1 MARGKAPALPTR
13 EQILDFI
20 RQSPTPVGKRE
31 IARAFH
37 LKGADKIPL
46 KAMLKE
52 LAENG
57 EIDRGR
63 KRRMAPPGAL
73 PEVAVLAIDGPDVD
87 GDLLARPVSWA
98 SEEPPPRIEVAPERR
113 GAPALAAGDRIL
125 ARLSRTG
132 ADSYSARVIRQ
143 LVGQPSRII
152 GIFEKHPEGGGWLR
166 PTDRRVKAEYRIMPP
181 HANGAQPGE
190 LVALEVLHTHRTGRL
205 QGRVAERL
213 GRFGE
218 PRTIS
223 LIAIAEQEIPTR
235 FTEDALVEAREAGPA
250 TLGRR
255 TDLRDMPLVTIDG
268 EDARDFDDAVWA
280 SEDNDPKNP
289 GGWQVMVAIADV
301 AHYVRPGSA
310 LDRNARERGNSV
322 YFPDRVVPMLPEEL
336 SNGWCSL
343 KPNEDRGCLAV
354 RMVFNAR
361 GEKISHRF
369 YRGLMRSAARLTYNR
384 VQAAIDG
391 RTDELTAPLLEPVI
405 KPLYGAFK
413 ALLAERERRG
423 TLELDIPERRVL
435 LDDTGHILKIA
446 PRERLDSHKLIEEFM
461 IAANVAAAET
471 LELKNR
477 PVMYRVHDQPDEAK
491 VDALRESL
499 KGLGLNLAKGQVL
512 RPKMFTDLLVKVRG
526 SNHAAMVHDLVLR
539 TQAQANYSPHNLG
552 HFGLALSRYAHF
564 TSPIRRYS
572 DLLVH
577 RALIDAHHFGDDGL
591 SKDSEANFESL
602 GQHISSTERRAAA
615 AERDA
620 MDRYAAAFLAN
631 REGQLFKGRI
641 NGVTRF
647 GLFVTLEES
656 GASGL
661 VPMGSLPDDWYDH
674 DERAHALIGRRW
686 GREYR
691 LGEPVHLRLV
701 QADPATGG
709 LLLHII
715 EGEES
720 EDRPSPAA
728 GQGVRP
734 AERGRSRPA
743 PKGRPSGQ
751 RKGEKKGRPPHSAGK
766 SSRSKAG
773 KGPKRGKK
781 KR

>member
-1 MARGKAPALPTR
+1 MARGKAPAPPTR
-13 EQILDFI
+13 EQVLDFI
-20 RQSPTPVGKRE
+20 RRSPTPVGKRE
-31 IARAFH
+31 IARAFQ

-52 LAENG
+52 LAESG
-57 EIDRGR
+57 AIDRGR
-63 KRRMAPPGAL
+63 KRRVAPLGAL
-73 PEVAVLAIDGPDVD
+73 PEVAVLVIEGPDPD

-98 SEEPPPRIEVAPERR
+98 AEETPPRIEVAPERR

-132 ADSYSARVIRQ
+132 AESYSARVIRQ
-143 LVGQPSRII
+143 LVGQPSRVI
-152 GIFEKHPEGGGWLR
+152 GIFEKHPEGGGRLR
-166 PTDRRVKAEYRIMPP
+166 PTDRRVKAEFRIMPP
-181 HANGAQPGE
+181 HTNGAEPGE
-190 LVALEVLHTHRTGRL
+190 LVALEVLHTHRSGHL
-205 QGRVAERL
+205 QGRIAERL

-235 FTEDALVEAREAGPA
+235 FTEAALTEARDAGPV
-250 TLGRR
+250 TLGQR
-255 TDLRDMPLVTIDG
+255 TDFRDMPLVTIDG

-280 SEDNDPKNP
+280 TEDDDPKNP
-289 GGWQVMVAIADV
+289 GGWQVVVAIADV
-301 AHYVRPGSA
+301 AHYVRTGSA
-310 LDRNARERGNSV
+310 LDRAARERGNSV

-354 RMVFNAR
+354 RLVFDAQGVKR
-361 GEKISHRF
+361 SHRF

-391 RTDELTAPLLEPVI
+391 TPDELTAPLLDPVLR
-405 KPLYGAFK
+405 PLYGAFK
-413 ALLAERERRG
+413 ALLSERERRG
-423 TLELDIPERRVL
+423 TLELDIPERRVV
-435 LDDTGHILKIA
+435 LDDQGHILKIA

-471 LELKNR
+471 LELR
-477 PVMYRVHDQPDEAK
+477 RQPVMYRVHDQPDAAK

-499 KGLGLNLAKGQVL
+499 SGLGLRLAKGQVL

-526 SNHAAMVHDLVLR
+526 TTYAAMIHDLVLR
-539 TQAQANYSPHNLG
+539 TQAQAQYSPQNLG

-564 TSPIRRYS
+564 TSPIRRYA

-591 SKDSEANFESL
+591 PKDAEVNFESL

-620 MDRYAAAFLAN
+620 MDRYAAAFLAD

-701 QADPATGG
+701 EADPATGG

-715 EGEES
+715 EGEEAAA
-720 EDRPSPAA
+720 EPAPLRHA
-728 GQGVRP
+728 EGRP
-734 AERGRSRPA
+734 AGRA
-743 PKGRPSGQ
+743 G
-751 RKGEKKGRPPHSAGK
+751 AGK
-766 SSRSKAG
+766 PGGSRKAGAAKRHGPPRGAG
-773 KGPKRGKK
+773 KGPPHKPGKGPRRGKK

>member
-1 MARGKAPALPTR
+1 MARGKAPAPPTR
-13 EQILDFI
+13 EQVLDFI
-20 RQSPTPVGKRE
+20 RRSPTPVGKRE
-31 IARAFH
+31 IARAFQ

-52 LAENG
+52 LAESG

-63 KRRMAPPGAL
+63 KRRVAPPGAL
-73 PEVAVLAIDGPDVD
+73 PEVAVLVIEGPDPD
-87 GDLLARPVSWA
+87 GDLLARPLSWA
-98 SEEPPPRIEVAPERR
+98 GEETPPRIEVAPERR

-132 ADSYSARVIRQ
+132 AESYSARVIRQ
-143 LVGQPSRII
+143 LVGQPSRVI
-152 GIFEKHPEGGGWLR
+152 GIFEKHPEGGGRLR
-166 PTDRRVKAEYRIMPP
+166 PTDRRVKAEFRIMPP
-181 HANGAQPGE
+181 HTNGAEPGE
-190 LVALEVLHTHRTGRL
+190 LVALEVLHTHRSGHL
-205 QGRVAERL
+205 QGRIAERL

-235 FTEDALVEAREAGPA
+235 FTEAALTEARDAGPV
-250 TLGRR
+250 TLGQR
-255 TDLRDMPLVTIDG
+255 TDFRDMPLVTIDG

-280 SEDNDPKNP
+280 TEDDDPRNP
-289 GGWQVMVAIADV
+289 GGWQVVVAIADV
-301 AHYVRPGSA
+301 AHYVRTGSA
-310 LDRNARERGNSV
+310 LDRAARERGNSV

-354 RMVFNAR
+354 RLVFDAQGVKR
-361 GEKISHRF
+361 SHRF

-391 RTDELTAPLLEPVI
+391 TPDELTAPLLDPVLR
-405 KPLYGAFK
+405 PLYGAFK
-413 ALLAERERRG
+413 ALLSERERRG
-423 TLELDIPERRVL
+423 TLELDIPERRVV
-435 LDDTGHILKIA
+435 LDDQGHILKIA

-471 LELKNR
+471 LELR
-477 PVMYRVHDQPDEAK
+477 RQPVMYRVHDQPDAAK

-499 KGLGLNLAKGQVL
+499 SGLGLRLAKGQVL

-526 SNHAAMVHDLVLR
+526 TTYAAMIHDLVLR
-539 TQAQANYSPHNLG
+539 TQAQAQYSPQNLG

-564 TSPIRRYS
+564 TSPIRRYA

-591 SKDSEANFESL
+591 PKDAEVNFESL

-620 MDRYAAAFLAN
+620 MDRYAAAFLAD

-701 QADPATGG
+701 EADPATGG

-715 EGEES
+715 EGEEAAA
-720 EDRPSPAA
+720 EPAPLRHA
-728 GQGVRP
+728 EGRP
-734 AERGRSRPA
+734 AGRA
-743 PKGRPSGQ
+743 G
-751 RKGEKKGRPPHSAGK
+751 AGK
-766 SSRSKAG
+766 PGGSRKAGAAKRHGPPRGAG
-773 KGPKRGKK
+773 KGPPHKPGKGPRRGKK

>member
-31 IARAFH
+31 IARAFQ
-37 LKGADKIPL
+37 LKGGDKIPL

-52 LAENG
+52 LAESG

-63 KRRMAPPGAL
+63 KRRVAAPGAL
-73 PEVAVLAIDGPDVD
+73 PEVAVLVIEGPDPD

-98 SEEPPPRIEVAPERR
+98 GEEKPPRIEVAPERR
-113 GAPALAAGDRIL
+113 GASALAAGDRIL

-132 ADSYSARVIRQ
+132 AESYSARVIRQ

-152 GIFEKHPEGGGWLR
+152 GILERHPDGGAWLR

-181 HANGAQPGE
+181 HTDGAEPGE
-190 LVALEVLHTHRTGRL
+190 LVALEVLHTHRTGHL

-235 FTEDALVEAREAGPA
+235 FPEAALTDARNAGPL
-250 TLGRR
+250 TLGQRA
-255 TDLRDMPLVTIDG
+255 DLRDMPLVTIDG

-280 SEDNDPKNP
+280 AEDDDPKNP
-289 GGWQVMVAIADV
+289 GGWQVVVAIADV
-301 AHYVRPGSA
+301 AHYVRSGSA
-310 LDRNARERGNSV
+310 LDRAARERGNSV

-343 KPNEDRGCLAV
+343 KPSEERGCLAV
-354 RMVFNAR
+354 RMVFNAQ
-361 GEKISHRF
+361 GEKLSHRF

-391 RTDELTAPLLEPVI
+391 QPDELTAPLLDPVI

-423 TLELDIPERRVL
+423 TLELDIPERRVV
-435 LDDTGHILKIA
+435 LDEQGHILKIA

-471 LELKNR
+471 LELKR
-477 PVMYRVHDQPDEAK
+477 QPVMYRVHDQPDAAK

-526 SNHAAMVHDLVLR
+526 TTYAAMIHDLVLR

-577 RALIDAHHFGDDGL
+577 RALIDAHRFGDDGL
-591 SKDSEANFESL
+591 PKDAEANFESL

-620 MDRYAAAFLAN
+620 MDRYAAAFLAD
-631 REGQLFKGRI
+631 REGQIFKGRI

-701 QADPATGG
+701 EADPATGG

-715 EGEES
+715 EGAEAAAEPAPLR
-720 EDRPSPAA
+720 RPE
-728 GQGVRP
+728 GRP
-734 AERGRSRPA
+734 AGRAGARRPGGGPPSRKAGAAKRHGPPRG
-743 PKGRPSGQ
+743 
-751 RKGEKKGRPPHSAGK
+751 AGK
-766 SSRSKAG
+766 APRRKSG
-773 KGPKRGKK
+773 KGPQRGKK